1 MRLRASPE
9 IIVVVA
15 VLLGLLVADAAI
27 YRPRRT
33 RLASL
38 TQELAQ
44 AEQQLLYLAGHA
56 NDLERVAE
64 FLPDQPPSGTVGDQ
78 LFLSRV
84 SEGFARRGLTLTR
97 VEPVSER
104 QEGEYFRRS
113 YKFQIEGDYDD
124 FTGFL
129 DFVEKLPEVVVVES
143 FDYRSSL
150 LTHGGRHWVK
160 LEVAVIGY

>member
-9 IIVVVA
+9 IIVVA
-15 VLLGLLVADAAI
+15 AILLGLLVADAAI

-33 RLASL
+33 RLANL
-38 TQELAQ
+38 TQELAL

-56 NDLERVAE
+56 NDLGRVAE

-84 SEGFARRGLTLTR
+84 SEELARRGLALTR
-97 VEPVSER
+97 VEPMAER
-104 QEGEYFRRS
+104 PSGEYVRRS
-113 YKFQIEGDYDD
+113 YKFQIEGDFDD
-124 FTGFL
+124 FTAFL
-129 DFVEKLPEVVVVES
+129 DFVEKLPEVVLVES

-150 LTHGGRHWVK
+150 LARGGRHRVK
-160 LEVAVIGY
+160 LTVAVIGY

>member
-9 IIVVVA
+9 IIVVA
-15 VLLGLLVADAAI
+15 AILLGLLVADAAI

-33 RLASL
+33 RLAHL
-38 TQELAQ
+38 TQELAL

-64 FLPDQPPSGTVGDQ
+64 FLPDPPPSGTVGDQ

-84 SEGFARRGLTLTR
+84 SEEIGRRRLSLTR
-97 VEPVSER
+97 VEPMGER
-104 QEGEYFRRS
+104 PSGEYVRRS
-113 YKFQIEGDYDD
+113 YKFQIEGDFDG

-143 FDYRSSL
+143 FEYRSSR
-150 LTHGGRHWVK
+150 LTRSGRHWVK

>member
-1 MRLRASPE
+1 MRLRARPE
-9 IIVVVA
+9 IIIVAA

-27 YRPRRT
+27 YRPRRA

-56 NDLERVAE
+56 NDLQRVSE
-64 FLPDQPPSGTVGDQ
+64 FLPNPPPSGTVGDQ

-84 SEGFARRGLTLTR
+84 SEELGRRGLALSR
-97 VEPVSER
+97 VEPA
-104 QEGEYFRRS
+104 GEKRAGPYTRRS
-113 YKFQIEGDYDD
+113 FKFQIEGDYDD

-129 DFVEKLPEVVVVES
+129 AFIERLPEVVVIES
-143 FDYRSSL
+143 FEYRSGLISQ
-150 LTHGGRHWVK
+150 TGRHWVK
-160 LEVAVIGY
+160 LTVAVIGY